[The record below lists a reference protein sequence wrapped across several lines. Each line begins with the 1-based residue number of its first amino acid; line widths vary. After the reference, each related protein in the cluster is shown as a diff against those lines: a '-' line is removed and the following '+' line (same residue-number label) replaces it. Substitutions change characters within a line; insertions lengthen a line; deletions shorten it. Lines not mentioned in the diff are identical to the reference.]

1 MNWIFLLIFRENI
14 LEKDWI
20 GNQFKFLNWSDLASW
35 IDVSSDIYLW
45 TSARPDWLIHGM
57 KQFETESVLLAGSLY
72 QLAGAE
78 DDGPDPVTALHLLRL
93 VEEQQPGLQDAP
105 QLGPALEW
113 SSNLEPVSQDYDAV
127 IVECGEKLLR
137 HALLLHPVASL
148 LSLVTFFPI

>member
-1 MNWIFLLIFRENI
+1 
-14 LEKDWI
+14 
-20 GNQFKFLNWSDLASW
+20 
-35 IDVSSDIYLW
+35 
-45 TSARPDWLIHGM
+45 M

-78 DDGPDPVTALHLLRL
+78 DDGSDPVTALHLLRL

-105 QLGPALEW
+105 QLRPALER